1 MSPAIASEK
10 TPPVPGDCLL
20 SVSQVSAK
28 TSLSR
33 STIYRMVEAGK
44 FPHPV
49 KVTDSRV
56 AWWLSE
62 VDAWIKAR
70 PRAKVTASAA

>member
-1 MSPAIASEK
+1 MTEK
-10 TPPVPGDCLL
+10 TSEPLPGDCLL
-20 SVSQVSAK
+20 SITQVMAK

-33 STIYRMVEAGK
+33 STIYRMVDADK
-44 FPHPV
+44 FPKPV
-49 KVTDSRV
+49 QVTDGRV

-62 VDAWIKAR
+62 VDDWTHAR